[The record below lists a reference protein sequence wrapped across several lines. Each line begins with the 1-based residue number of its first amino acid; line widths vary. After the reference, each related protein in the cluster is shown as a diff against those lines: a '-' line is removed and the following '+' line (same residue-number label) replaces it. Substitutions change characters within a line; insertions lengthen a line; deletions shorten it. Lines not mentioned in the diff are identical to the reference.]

1 MMNKALLKLCILF
14 FIGTFLI
21 PFIAA
26 QTVILHTSE
35 GDITLKLFPN
45 DAPKTVENFLHYAK
59 EGRYDNV
66 IVHRVVRNAIIQTG
80 GYYLSEGTLSP
91 VPAFEPIVNESR
103 NGVYNAKGTIAM
115 ARFDDPDSATSQFFI
130 NLKDNIE
137 LNATEKTLG
146 YTVFGRVLSGWDVL
160 KKIGTT
166 PVKKQGKHESLPVT
180 PILVKSVEIR

>member
-1 MMNKALLKLCILF
+1 MTKKSLLKLFILF

-21 PFIAA
+21 PFIIA
-26 QTVILHTSE
+26 QTVIIHTSE
-35 GDITLKLFPN
+35 GDITLKMFPN
-45 DAPKTVENFLHYAK
+45 EAPKTVENFLRYAK

-80 GYYLSEGTLSP
+80 GYYLSEGVLSP

-115 ARFDDPDSATSQFFI
+115 ARFDNPDSATSQFFI
-130 NLKDNIE
+130 NLKDNPE
-137 LNATEKTLG
+137 LNPTEKMLG

-166 PVKKQGKHESLPVT
+166 PVKKQGIHETMPIT
-180 PILVKSVEIR
+180 PIIINSVEIR